1 MSHNV
6 CYLLKARQMYVDTNL
21 RISRLLAVQDTQQ
34 KLGVAFSCFERN
46 NCI

>member
-34 KLGVAFSCFERN
+34 KLGVAFSYFERN